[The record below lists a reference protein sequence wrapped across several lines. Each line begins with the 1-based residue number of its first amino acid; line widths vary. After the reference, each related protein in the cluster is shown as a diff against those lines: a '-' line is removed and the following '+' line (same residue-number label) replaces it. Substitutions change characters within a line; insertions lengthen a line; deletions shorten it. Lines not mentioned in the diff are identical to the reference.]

1 MTRKEILEKTI
12 DFDDA
17 IHRIVRLEEENAKLK
32 SECRRC
38 VYTDCP
44 YVLSDFRKDRN
55 GICDHFKDVFDKN
68 AELEEKVSYLEDNF
82 AESRE
87 KRIAELEAQIEKMKE
102 LLEKWYNQYSDKTYT
117 ETFYQDLLRATE
129 KYLWTDVE
137 A

>member
-1 MTRKEILEKTI
+1 MTKK
-12 DFDDA
+12 
-17 IHRIVRLEEENAKLK
+17 
-32 SECRRC
+32 
-38 VYTDCP
+38 
-44 YVLSDFRKDRN
+44 
-55 GICDHFKDVFDKN
+55 
-68 AELEEKVSYLEDNF
+68 ELETEADNYAEQHAFRVPYDGSNKFYDDVDFKASKEGYLAG

-87 KRIAELEAQIEKMKE
+87 KRIAELEAQIGEMKE